1 MRILKPLMT
10 TAGLAALT
18 IGCASGLP
26 AVISSTQEKV
36 AVEFDT
42 GDGLSGAAALARDE
56 CGKRGKVAE
65 YHKVDVTSTPTSRIV
80 RYNCVSTEAR

>member
-1 MRILKPLMT
+1 MT
-10 TAGLAALT
+10 AAGLVAFA

-42 GDGLSGAAALARDE
+42 GDGLSEAAALAREE
-56 CGKRGKVAE
+56 CGKHGKAAE
-65 YHKVDVTSTPTSRIV
+65 YHKVDMTSTLNSRIV

>member
-1 MRILKPLMT
+1 MT

-56 CGKRGKVAE
+56 CGKRGNAQNHHENDEQGKV
-65 YHKVDVTSTPTSRIV
+65 
-80 RYNCVSTEAR
+80 N